1 MEPIERTDLTPTATE
16 SVDTAATEEAEDEPK
31 RGKVIETF
39 LVRVTLRANE
49 DGTEGRVPTNDQM
62 AAAIEEGLYIAL
74 TDFERVAI
82 NATAEKV

>member
-1 MEPIERTDLTPTATE
+1 MDDENLTA
-16 SVDTAATEEAEDEPK
+16 VAADDVP
-31 RGKVIETF
+31 RGKIIETF

-74 TDFERVAI
+74 PDFERVAI